1 MRDVAMT
8 QFFSEFILMM
18 QSVVD
23 INEESAL
30 QKTGDRVKY
39 FLYLTDQDGRLII
52 NLLNILYMQTPYL
65 KDASLLRFDLYTYN
79 LTGTTDYEYRINISF
94 NGQ

>member
-1 MRDVAMT
+1 MRDVALT
-8 QFFSEFILMM
+8 QFFSEMILMM

-23 INEESAL
+23 ISEEFAL

-39 FLYLTDQDGRLII
+39 FLYITDQDARLII
-52 NLLNILYMQTPYL
+52 NLLNILDMEIPYL
-65 KDASLLRFDLYTYN
+65 KDASLLRFDLFLFN
-79 LTGTTDYEYRINISF
+79 LTATDYEYRVKIIF

>member
-1 MRDVAMT
+1 M
-8 QFFSEFILMM
+8 ILMM

-23 INEESAL
+23 ISEQFAL

-39 FLYLTDQDGRLII
+39 FLYITDQDARLMI
-52 NLLNILYMQTPYL
+52 NLLNILDMEIPYL
-65 KDASLLRFDLYTYN
+65 KDASLLRFDLYLFN
-79 LTGTTDYEYRINISF
+79 LTATDYEYRVKIIF